1 MEFSTRGRAP
11 SPGAGSTDA
20 CEIHVVEC
28 PRNVVRHDMRTSVR
42 RHVRN
47 DDEGMLTERD
57 WQIILKVKRFFIS
70 FYETIKIL
78 SGVYYP
84 TSCMSKLKTLYITM
98 ADQATDK
105 SGGSAQNDGWHF
117 NSGRKSGPDGKWD
130 YQWGTGSDRNGNTF
144 GFGSGSSQP
153 GQQGDKSFGYGWSG
167 STSPGGNSAGGSFGY
182 SGNGGEGGGG
192 GAGAGT
198 GTGGGEGG
206 GGRAPSGQPAF
217 GFELNQHS
225 LEIT

>member
-1 MEFSTRGRAP
+1 MVSKIDKYLVGWLRVLLFILI
-11 SPGAGSTDA
+11 SPTF
-20 CEIHVVEC
+20 CY
-28 PRNVVRHDMRTSVR
+28 
-42 RHVRN
+42 
-47 DDEGMLTERD
+47 
-57 WQIILKVKRFFIS
+57 Q
-70 FYETIKIL
+70 
-78 SGVYYP
+78 
-84 TSCMSKLKTLYITM
+84 SKLKTLYITM

-217 GFELNQHS
+217 GFGIPCMYNFWFPCINDLWDFLRNHHVMQRP
-225 LEIT
+225 